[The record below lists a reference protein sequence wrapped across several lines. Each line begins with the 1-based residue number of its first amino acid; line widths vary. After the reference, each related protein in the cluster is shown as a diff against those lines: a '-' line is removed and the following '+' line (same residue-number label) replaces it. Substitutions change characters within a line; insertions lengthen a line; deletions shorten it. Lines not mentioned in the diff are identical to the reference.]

1 MEIAYYS
8 LFFILGAIFGSFFN
22 VVGLRGPKGKS
33 FTTDRSYCPNCQKK
47 LNWYELIP
55 VISYLIQAGKCRGC
69 GQTIGKLYPIIELLT
84 GLFFALSYW
93 RFDLT
98 LELVLSLIVVSLAI
112 IIIVTDYTYTLIP
125 NKILL
130 FFLPILIIARIV
142 TPLNPWW
149 SPIVGSLTGFGLLLL
164 IIIVSKGGMGA
175 GDMKYFAV
183 LGIVFGFPN
192 ILLVFFLS
200 TLYGAVINIGLL
212 ALKKVTRKSAVPFGP
227 YISFAA
233 LTVLFFG
240 EQIINWYFQ
249 IINWYL
255 SLF

>member
-8 LFFILGAIFGSFFN
+8 LFFILGTIFGSFFN
-22 VVGLRGPKGKS
+22 VVGLRAPKGIS
-33 FTTDRSYCPNCQKK
+33 FTNDRSYCPNCQKQ
-47 LNWYELIP
+47 LTWYELIP
-55 VISYLIQAGKCRGC
+55 ILSYFLQAGKCRGC
-69 GQTIGKLYPIIELLT
+69 GKTIGKLYPTIELLT

-98 LELVLSLIVVSLAI
+98 MELVLSLIVVSLAI

-130 FFLPILIIARIV
+130 FFLPILIIARIAI
-142 TPLNPWW
+142 PLNPWW

-175 GDMKYFAV
+175 GDLKYFAV

-200 TLYGAVINIGLL
+200 TFYGAIINIVLL
-212 ALKKVTRKSAVPFGP
+212 IFKKVNRKSKVPFGP

-240 EQIINWYFQ
+240 EQIIS
-249 IINWYL
+249 WYL
-255 SLF
+255 SLI